1 LTAQHLVEI
10 FDAPGWIDDSF
21 RTGWSVTSGGGTLVN
36 AGTIAGDYATLTP
49 TSGSPVQ
56 VAFSKTL
63 ATALSSDTY
72 TKLRIRVRGTHVD
85 AQIAVILWFTGGGG
99 SQTVIAYYKPGI
111 SWTTKEA
118 TITAGKNIGT
128 VQIWGKA
135 YASEWDYVAILKAS
149 PPDLTDRVEEIEVD
163 LQTTV
168 GVSGF
173 RLRLLNDPAL
183 TGVNVGGI
191 ILIYLAGDGE
201 TLAEKLI
208 KGRIIDRERGGEP
221 DNPWMEITGES
232 MDELLLERTYTDEF
246 ASATQISA
254 IATDILLDQLP
265 EFTRSSIDT
274 TNITIKNRFDE
285 ERAFDLLKRLAET
298 ATFVTGEKGANF
310 WVDPGDDFHF
320 EKLGKWTG
328 PALTDGSNG
337 GTKNI
342 LGISVKEM
350 MKGNPKLTNDLRLIW
365 FEKEHEPKN
374 TDSWTDCDPE
384 LTEFPNWVVY
394 AEYPENVLGPT
405 PEYSDIKSGIS
416 SVEVFT
422 ADTENI
428 NHFLELRL
436 TLPNPVDI
444 STFNRLRL
452 WLKRTSGVTMDAD
465 GLNYYIETTNSWWGQ
480 YYKCEGLSPPAG
492 DAWSDQ
498 DIALSS
504 FTAVGN
510 PGKWATRVNIRIEGA
525 SGLGV
530 GWLRVD
536 KLRFER
542 DEKAKTA
549 SDSTSQSKYGR
560 RRLVRVVKTI
570 KTDDFAEKA
579 VNGMLEQLKRPLVTV
594 QVKTKGKAQVGFRPP
609 QQVTVY
615 SVKDGLN
622 GAIFQLISAKHR
634 YVPEDI
640 YTCDLE
646 LSAARNH
653 DDTLEPE
660 VMPSISPDYLG
671 GYLSLHR
678 RELEE
683 QQLGM
688 RERDYQP

>member
-63 ATALSSDTY
+63 SPTLSSDTY
-72 TKLRIRVRGTHVD
+72 TKLRIRARGTHAD
-85 AQIAVILWFTGGGG
+85 AQVAVILWFTGGGG
-99 SQTVIAYYKPGI
+99 SQTAIPYYKPGT

-118 TITAGKNIGT
+118 TITTGKNIGT
-128 VQIWGKA
+128 VQIWGKS
-135 YASEWDYVAILKAS
+135 YASEWDYVIIAKAT
-149 PPDLTDRVEEIEVD
+149 PPDLSERIEEIDVD
-163 LQTTV
+163 LQTTT

-183 TGVNVGGI
+183 SGVDVGGI
-191 ILIYLAGDGE
+191 VLIYLAGDGE
-201 TLAEKLI
+201 TLAEKII

-221 DNPWMEITGES
+221 DNPWMEIVGES

-254 IATDILLDQLP
+254 IASDVLLDQFP

-285 ERAFDLLKRLAET
+285 ERAFEVLKRLAET
-298 ATFVTGEKGANF
+298 ATFATGEKGANF

-320 EKLGKWTG
+320 EKLGKWL
-328 PALTDGSNG
+328 ASFNLDDGSG
-337 GTKNI
+337 GGAKNI
-342 LGISVKEM
+342 LSISVKET
-350 MKGNPKLTNDLRLIW
+350 MKGNPRLANDIKIIW
-365 FEKEHEPKN
+365 FEAEYEPKN
-374 TDSWTDCDPE
+374 QDSLTDVGPDQTD
-384 LTEFPNWVVY
+384 FPNWECHSEDPGTPEDPHFLGPS
-394 AEYPENVLGPT
+394 AEYT
-405 PEYSDIKSGIS
+405 DIKCGNA
-416 SVEVFT
+416 SVEVFMVNPGT
-422 ADTENI
+422 W
-428 NHFLELRL
+428 L
-436 TLPNPVDI
+436 TLECFLPAAIDI
-444 STFNRLRL
+444 NTFSRLRL
-452 WLKRTSGVTMDAD
+452 WLKRTSGVMINPT
-465 GLNYYIETTNSWWGQ
+465 GLNFYLYSPWWGEYQ
-480 YYKCEGLSPPAG
+480 LLGNAPP
-492 DAWSDQ
+492 DVDVWSDQ
-498 DIALSS
+498 NRSLSS
-504 FTAVGN
+504 FSAVNN
-510 PGKWATRVNIRIEGA
+510 PSKWVKSVKIEIVGET
-525 SGLGV
+525 GLGV
-530 GWLRVD
+530 GYLRID

-542 DEKAKTA
+542 DEKAATA
-549 SDSTSQSKYGR
+549 SDSTSQGKYGR
-560 RRLVRVVKTI
+560 RKLTKVVKTI
-570 KTDDFAEKA
+570 KTDDFAQKA

-622 GAIFQLISAKHR
+622 GAVFQLVSAKHR
-634 YVPEDI
+634 YVPEDV

-646 LSAARNH
+646 LTAARNH
-653 DDTLEPE
+653 DTTLEPE
-660 VMPSISPDYLG
+660 VMPTVPPDYLG
-671 GYLSLHR
+671 GYLTVYR